1 MGSKQRIAELEN
13 ANAQLKQWFEHLKPL
28 ADRVPVLEADN
39 ATLRQWVDYLKG
51 AEAFQVSAQV
61 QTLSS
66 RVDELQRE
74 IVAADKHLAGV
85 KDQVATARAKIV
97 ETEET
102 ALLQEVGIY
111 EYNHPL
117 KDAVAYQAQLKTN
130 QDAIKA
136 LARSGGAVRGATNW
150 TVNNSAQQGQK
161 MIREFSKLMLRAYN
175 AEADNAV
182 RTLKPYSLG
191 SAISRLQK
199 ARETIAKLGQ
209 TMQIAITEEYHRLR
223 RNELEL
229 TADYLAKKDEE
240 KERLREE
247 RERQR
252 EEEMELTRFR

>member
-1 MGSKQRIAELEN
+1 
-13 ANAQLKQWFEHLKPL
+13 
-28 ADRVPVLEADN
+28 
-39 ATLRQWVDYLKG
+39 
-51 AEAFQVSAQV
+51 
-61 QTLSS
+61 
-66 RVDELQRE
+66 
-74 IVAADKHLAGV
+74 
-85 KDQVATARAKIV
+85 
-97 ETEET
+97 
-102 ALLQEVGIY
+102 
-111 EYNHPL
+111 
-117 KDAVAYQAQLKTN
+117 
-130 QDAIKA
+130 
-136 LARSGGAVRGATNW
+136 
-150 TVNNSAQQGQK
+150 
-161 MIREFSKLMLRAYN
+161 
-175 AEADNAV
+175 V